1 MIVGIYKGGIFIKKY
16 SGEIGLLLVSLIWGS
31 GFVATQLGL
40 ENGLTPFQLMTG
52 RFFIGAFLISI
63 IFFNKVKNINKSD
76 IISGIMLGVFL
87 FTAFSFQTFG
97 LRYTTSSKSAF
108 LTAANV
114 VMVPFVG
121 CLLYRRKIDKI
132 GIMSSL
138 IALIGIGIIS
148 LDSSFSISFGDSL
161 TLICAVGFAMHIFFT
176 SEFTKKHDPVVL
188 TCIQMATAFLLSL
201 LLQILVGEINTP
213 INKLTVS
220 SVLFLGVFNT
230 TLCFLGQTIC
240 QTKVDGTKTA
250 ILLSTEAIF
259 GMLFSVVIANEVIT
273 SRMIIGSILIF
284 TAIICAETKLSFLFK
299 ENKDLDLINLDKDL

>member
-1 MIVGIYKGGIFIKKY
+1 MIVDIKKGEIFIKKY

-40 ENGLTPFQLMTG
+40 KNGLTPFQLMTG
-52 RFFIGAFLISI
+52 RFFIGALLISV
-63 IFFNKVKNINKSD
+63 IFFKKVKSINKND
-76 IISGIMLGVFL
+76 IIAGIMLGAFL

-97 LRYTTSSKSAF
+97 LKYTTSAKSAF

-121 CLLYRRKIDKI
+121 CILYRRKVDKV
-132 GIMSSL
+132 GIISSL
-138 IALIGIGIIS
+138 IALIGIGVIS
-148 LDSSFSISFGDSL
+148 LNSSFSISFGDSL
-161 TLICAVGFAMHIFFT
+161 TLICAIGFAMHIFFT
-176 SEFTKKHDPVVL
+176 SEFTKKHDPVIL
-188 TCIQMATAFLLSL
+188 TCVQMVTAFLLSL
-201 LLQILVGEINTP
+201 ILQILVGEINTP
-213 INKLTVS
+213 VNKLTIS

-259 GMLFSVVIANEVIT
+259 GMIFSIIIANEVIT
-273 SRMIIGSILIF
+273 LKMIIGSILIF

-299 ENKDLDLINLDKDL
+299 KKEKLNLN